1 MVTVMNTQIISKT
14 HIIIPDQ
21 DLDPMET
28 KIKITKGKTVMAVVA
43 IIRIIIQ
50 ILLLNYKIVPQSNSL
65 MQ

>member
-1 MVTVMNTQIISKT
+1 VMNTQIISKT